1 MGPARPYRI
10 AEAMPIVTNARW
22 AERLLL
28 RIGLASVD
36 ILAIGFGF
44 WLAYFLRF
52 ESTISYLF
60 YQPAESAL
68 PFYSTLV
75 FLLIPLWLAVF
86 AVFQLYDF
94 EVLFGGTLEYAK
106 VFNACSFS
114 MLLVIVTSFLYPNL
128 VIARAWLLLSWILV
142 TFLVLVGRFVVRRF
156 VYGLRHRGR
165 FLTSVLIIGANE
177 EGVAVAE
184 QLHAAITS
192 GVWLAGFAD
201 NDLPEGKE
209 LAGGYRV
216 LGSPRNLVDIV
227 QRHGIQEIIIAASS
241 VTREQLLEIFQLY
254 GTSNDVV
261 LRLSSGLFE
270 IMTTGM
276 QVREI
281 GSVPLMKLNKVRLTG
296 LEVFLKSILDYA
308 LASVGLILLLPV
320 FMLIGLAIKLDS
332 PGPIFYKRKVLGVG
346 GKRFYAYKL
355 RSMYVN
361 ADEMLQENEALLEE
375 YLVSYKLKDDP
386 RITRVGRFLRRG
398 SLDELPQL
406 FNVLRGEMS
415 LIGPR
420 MITEG
425 EHDRYGKWK
434 MNLLTVKPGISGLWQ
449 VRGRSDI
456 GYEERVTLDMHYI
469 RNYSIWLDLQI
480 LFQTLPKVL
489 RRDGAY

>member
-1 MGPARPYRI
+1 
-10 AEAMPIVTNARW
+10 
-22 AERLLL
+22 
-28 RIGLASVD
+28 
-36 ILAIGFGF
+36 
-44 WLAYFLRF
+44 
-52 ESTISYLF
+52 
-60 YQPAESAL
+60 
-68 PFYSTLV
+68 
-75 FLLIPLWLAVF
+75 
-86 AVFQLYDF
+86 
-94 EVLFGGTLEYAK
+94 
-106 VFNACSFS
+106 
-114 MLLVIVTSFLYPNL
+114 
-128 VIARAWLLLSWILV
+128 LLLSWILV
-142 TFLVLVGRFVVRRF
+142 TLLVLVGRFIVRRF
-156 VYGLRHRGR
+156 VYSLRQNDR

-184 QLHAAITS
+184 QLHAAVTS
-192 GVWLAGFAD
+192 GVWLAGFVD
-201 NDLPEGKE
+201 NDLPEGSE

-216 LGSPRNLVDIV
+216 LGTLRNLVDII

-241 VTREQLLEIFQLY
+241 VSREQLLEIFQQY

-296 LEVFLKSILDYA
+296 IEVFLKSVLDYV
-308 LASVGLILLLPV
+308 LAFVGLILLSPLFV
-320 FMLIGLAIKLDS
+320 LIGLAIKFDS
-332 PGPIFYKRKVLGVG
+332 PGSMFHKRKVLGVG

-355 RSMYVN
+355 RSMYVD
-361 ADEMLQENEALLEE
+361 ADEILQENEELLKE

-386 RITRVGRFLRRG
+386 RITRVGRIIRRG

-406 FNVLRGEMS
+406 WNVLRGEMS

-420 MITEG
+420 IITEE

-434 MNLLTVKPGISGLWQ
+434 LNLLTVKPGISGLWQ
-449 VRGRSDI
+449 VRGRSDFS
-456 GYEERVTLDMHYI
+456 YEERITLDMHYI